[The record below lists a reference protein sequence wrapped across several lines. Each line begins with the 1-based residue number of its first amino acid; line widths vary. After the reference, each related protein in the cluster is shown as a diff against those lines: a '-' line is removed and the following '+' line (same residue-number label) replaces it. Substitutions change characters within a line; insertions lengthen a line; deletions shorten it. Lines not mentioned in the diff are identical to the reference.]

1 MPQTRI
7 GTLLIVVLPF
17 LSVCYKKLIPQTIDY
32 HVFLYLCTMID
43 RETIDRIY
51 AAANIVDI
59 VGDYV
64 TLKRKGVNYEAC
76 CPFHQEKTP
85 SFKVSPARGIYKCFG
100 CGKSGNAI
108 NFVMESESATYP
120 EALRIIAKRYGIPV
134 KEEEMTPE
142 DLERNNNRESMFALN
157 QWACDYFQRYMMNED
172 EGRSVGLSYFSSVRG
187 FSDATIHRFGL
198 GFCPS
203 RSDRFSMD
211 ARAAGYKAEFLLS
224 TGLCIERETDG
235 ALRDRFYDRVMFP
248 IHNISGR
255 VVGFGGRTLRTDKKV
270 AKYQNS
276 PESEIYNKR
285 REVYGLFF
293 AKKAIQQEDYAILVE
308 GYADVI
314 SMHQAGVENVVAS
327 SGTSLTEEQIR
338 LISRFTNN
346 ITLMFDG
353 DAAGVKAALRGVD
366 LILKEGMNVR
376 IVLLPEEHDPD
387 TFARANTSE
396 ALREYI
402 ADKAEDFLAFKAR
415 LLLGEATNDPLK
427 RTEAIN
433 DMVHSIALIPDQIK
447 RSEYVRY
454 CAEIMNTEQQTLA
467 VAVARNLDALKGNT
481 EAQNFLQRQQMRE
494 RQQATPESL
503 YVAKPEQTT
512 PAHKSFT
519 AGTTQETLEREMTK
533 YLLKYGHTDII
544 IDEGRETLT
553 YNLASYIFD
562 ELDADGLSFEI
573 APYNA
578 IVAAYRAEWERL
590 GEGVEVSPHL
600 FINHHDAMVSKT
612 SIDLLTSDDNYVI
625 SKIWEQK
632 EVHLTSDEEQLSEGV
647 PKVVVLFKWRTL
659 DKHISEL
666 KKRLTEDDDTSVVQ
680 MLAKYQAARVAI
692 AKKMGRLI

>member
-1 MPQTRI
+1 
-7 GTLLIVVLPF
+7 
-17 LSVCYKKLIPQTIDY
+17 
-32 HVFLYLCTMID
+32 MID

-108 NFVMESESATYP
+108 NFVMEQESATYP

-157 QWACDYFQRYMMNED
+157 QWAADYFQRYMLHED

-203 RSDRFSMD
+203 RNDRFTAD
-211 ARAAGYKAEFLLS
+211 ARSAGYKPEFLLS
-224 TGLCIERETDG
+224 TGLSIERETDG
-235 ALRDRFYDRVMFP
+235 TLRDRFYDRVMFP

-293 AKKAIQQEDYAILVE
+293 AKKAIQQEDCAILVE

-387 TFARANTSE
+387 TFARANSSE
-396 ALREYI
+396 ALRAYI
-402 ADKAEDFLAFKAR
+402 AEKAEDFLAFKAR

-433 DMVHSIALIPDQIK
+433 DMVHSIAHIPDQIK

-454 CAEIMNTEQQTLA
+454 CAEIMNTDQQTLA
-467 VAVARNLDALKGNT
+467 VAVARNIDALKGNV
-481 EAQNFLQRQQMRE
+481 EAQNFLQRQQMIE

-503 YVAKPEQTT
+503 YVAKPAAAE
-512 PAHKSFT
+512 PAHKGFT
-519 AGTTQETLEREMTK
+519 AGTTQETLEREITK
-533 YLLKYGHTDII
+533 YLLKYGHMDIVI
-544 IDEGRETLT
+544 EEGRESLT
-553 YNLASYIFD
+553 YNIATYIFD
-562 ELDADGLSFEI
+562 ELDADGLSLEI
-573 APYNA
+573 SPYNA
-578 IVAAYRAEWERL
+578 IVAAYRAEWERV
-590 GEGVEVSPHL
+590 GEGVEVSPHI
-600 FINHHDAMVSKT
+600 FINHHDALVSKA

-632 EVHLTSDEEQLSEGV
+632 EVHLATDEEQLSEGV

-659 DKHISEL
+659 DKHMAEL
-666 KKRLTEDDDTSVVQ
+666 QRRMAEDDDTNIIQ
-680 MLAKYQAARVAI
+680 TFAKYQAARVAI
-692 AKKMGRLI
+692 AKKVGRLI

>member
-1 MPQTRI
+1 
-7 GTLLIVVLPF
+7 
-17 LSVCYKKLIPQTIDY
+17 
-32 HVFLYLCTMID
+32 
-43 RETIDRIY
+43 
-51 AAANIVDI
+51 
-59 VGDYV
+59 
-64 TLKRKGVNYEAC
+64 
-76 CPFHQEKTP
+76 
-85 SFKVSPARGIYKCFG
+85 
-100 CGKSGNAI
+100 
-108 NFVMESESATYP
+108 
-120 EALRIIAKRYGIPV
+120 
-134 KEEEMTPE
+134 MTPE

-157 QWACDYFQRYMMNED
+157 SWAAEYFQRYMMNED

-203 RSDRFSMD
+203 KNDRFTAD

-224 TGLCIERETDG
+224 TGLSIERESDG

-285 REVYGLFF
+285 REVYGLYF
-293 AKKAIQQEDYAILVE
+293 AKKAIQQEDCAILVE

-387 TFARANTSE
+387 TFARANDSE
-396 ALREYI
+396 TLRAYI

-454 CAEIMNTEQQTLA
+454 CSEIMNTEQQTLA
-467 VAVARNLDALKGNT
+467 VAVARNIDALKGND
-481 EAQNFLQRQQMRE
+481 EAQNFLQRQQLRE

-503 YVAKPEQTT
+503 YIAKPEAVE
-512 PAHKSFT
+512 PAHKGFS

-533 YLLKYGHTDII
+533 YLLKYGHLDIVI
-544 IDEGRETLT
+544 NEGVEYVT
-553 YNLASYIFD
+553 YNVASYIFD
-562 ELDADGLSFEI
+562 ELDADGLNFEI
-573 APYNA
+573 EPYRS
-578 IVAAYRAEWERL
+578 IVEAYRAEWERL
-590 GEGVEVSPHL
+590 GEGVEVSPHI
-600 FINHHDAMVSKT
+600 FINHHSSTISKA
-612 SIDLLTSDDNYVI
+612 SIELLTSDDSYVI

-632 EVHLTSDEEQLSEGV
+632 EVHLSTDEEQLSEGV

-659 DKHISEL
+659 DKHIVEL
-666 KKRLTEDDDTSVVQ
+666 QKRIGDDDNLEAVMQ
-680 MLAKYQAARVAI
+680 MLSKYQAARVAI

>member
-1 MPQTRI
+1 M
-7 GTLLIVVLPF
+7 
-17 LSVCYKKLIPQTIDY
+17 
-32 HVFLYLCTMID
+32 YLCAMID

-51 AAANIVDI
+51 AAANIIDI

-108 NFVMESESATYP
+108 NFVMEQESATYP

-157 QWACDYFQRYMMNED
+157 QWAAEYFQRYLHYED
-172 EGRSVGLSYFSSVRG
+172 EGRSVGLSYFSSLRG
-187 FSDATIHRFGL
+187 FSDGTIKRFGL

-203 RSDRFSMD
+203 KNDKFTAD
-211 ARAAGYKAEFLLS
+211 ARAAGYKPEFLLS
-224 TGLCIERETDG
+224 TGLSIERETDG

-338 LISRFTNN
+338 LINRFTNN

-353 DAAGVKAALRGVD
+353 DAAGVKAAIRGVD

-387 TFARANTSE
+387 TFARANSSE
-396 ALREYI
+396 ALRAYI
-402 ADKAEDFLAFKAR
+402 AENAQDFLAFKAH

-433 DMVHSIALIPDQIK
+433 DMVHSIAHIPDQIK

-454 CAEIMNTEQQTLA
+454 CAEIMNTDQQTLA
-467 VAVARNLDALKGNT
+467 VAVARNIDALKGNT

-503 YVAKPEQTT
+503 YVAKPDIPE

-533 YLLKYGHTDII
+533 YLLKYGHIDITI
-544 IDEGRETLT
+544 EDGKEYVA
-553 YNLASYIFD
+553 YNIASYIFD
-562 ELDADGLSFEI
+562 ELDADGLSFELE
-573 APYNA
+573 PYKS
-578 IVAAYRAEWERL
+578 IVEVYRSEWERL
-590 GEGVEVSPHL
+590 GEGVEVSPHT
-600 FINHHDAMVSKT
+600 FINHHNAAICKT
-612 SIDLLTSDDNYVI
+612 SIDLLTSDDSYVI

-632 EVHLTSDEEQLSEGV
+632 EVHLETDEEQLSEGV
-647 PKVVVLFKWRTL
+647 PKVVVLFKWRTI
-659 DKHISEL
+659 DKHIQEL
-666 KKRLTEDDDTSVVQ
+666 KARLHSEEDLEPIMQ
-680 MLAKYQAARVAI
+680 MLSKYQAARVAI

>member
-1 MPQTRI
+1 
-7 GTLLIVVLPF
+7 
-17 LSVCYKKLIPQTIDY
+17 
-32 HVFLYLCTMID
+32 MID

-157 QWACDYFQRYMMNED
+157 QWAADYFQKYMLHED

-203 RSDRFSMD
+203 RNDRFTAD
-211 ARAAGYKAEFLLS
+211 ARSAGYKPEFLLS
-224 TGLCIERETDG
+224 TGLSIERETDG
-235 ALRDRFYDRVMFP
+235 TLRDRFYDRVMFP

-293 AKKAIQQEDYAILVE
+293 AKKAIQQEDCAILVE

-327 SGTSLTEEQIR
+327 SGTSLTEDQIR

-387 TFARANTSE
+387 TFARANSSE
-396 ALREYI
+396 ALRAYI
-402 ADKAEDFLAFKAR
+402 AERAEDFLAFKAR

-433 DMVHSIALIPDQIK
+433 DMVHSIAHIPDQIK

-454 CAEIMNTEQQTLA
+454 CAEIMNTDQQTLA
-467 VAVARNLDALKGNT
+467 VAVARNIDALKGNV
-481 EAQNFLQRQQMRE
+481 EAQNFLQRQQMIE

-503 YVAKPEQTT
+503 YVAKPETT
-512 PAHKSFT
+512 EPAHKGFT
-519 AGTTQETLEREMTK
+519 AGTTQETLEREITK
-533 YLLKYGHTDII
+533 YLLKYGHMDIVI
-544 IDEGRETLT
+544 EEGRESLT
-553 YNLASYIFD
+553 YNIATYIFD
-562 ELDADGLSFEI
+562 ELDADGLSLEI
-573 APYNA
+573 SPYNA
-578 IVAAYRAEWERL
+578 IVAAYRAEWERI
-590 GEGVEVSPHL
+590 GEGVEVSPHI
-600 FINHHDAMVSKT
+600 FINHHDVLVSKA

-632 EVHLTSDEEQLSEGV
+632 EVHLATDEEQLSEGV

-659 DKHISEL
+659 DKHMAEL
-666 KKRLTEDDDTSVVQ
+666 QKRMAEDDDANIIQTF
-680 MLAKYQAARVAI
+680 AKYQAARVAI
-692 AKKMGRLI
+692 AKKVGRLI

>member
-1 MPQTRI
+1 
-7 GTLLIVVLPF
+7 
-17 LSVCYKKLIPQTIDY
+17 
-32 HVFLYLCTMID
+32 MID

-157 QWACDYFQRYMMNED
+157 SWAAEYFQRYMMNED

-203 RSDRFSMD
+203 KNDRFTAD

-224 TGLCIERETDG
+224 TGLSIERESDG

-285 REVYGLFF
+285 REVYGLYF
-293 AKKAIQQEDYAILVE
+293 AKKAIQQEDCAILVE

-387 TFARANTSE
+387 TFARANDSE
-396 ALREYI
+396 TLRAYI

-454 CAEIMNTEQQTLA
+454 CSEIMNTEQQTLA
-467 VAVARNLDALKGNT
+467 VAVARNIDALKGND
-481 EAQNFLQRQQMRE
+481 EAQNFLQRQQLRE

-503 YVAKPEQTT
+503 YIAKPEAVE
-512 PAHKSFT
+512 PAHKGFS

-533 YLLKYGHTDII
+533 YLLKYGHLDIVI
-544 IDEGRETLT
+544 NEGVEYVT
-553 YNLASYIFD
+553 YNVASYIFD
-562 ELDADGLSFEI
+562 ELDADGLNFEI
-573 APYNA
+573 EPYRS
-578 IVAAYRAEWERL
+578 IVEAYRAEWERL
-590 GEGVEVSPHL
+590 GEGVEVSPHI
-600 FINHHDAMVSKT
+600 FINHHSSTISKA
-612 SIDLLTSDDNYVI
+612 SIELLTSDDSYVI

-632 EVHLTSDEEQLSEGV
+632 EVHLSTDEEQLSEGV

-659 DKHISEL
+659 DKHIVEL
-666 KKRLTEDDDTSVVQ
+666 QKRIGDDDNLEAVMQ
-680 MLAKYQAARVAI
+680 MLSKYQAARVAI

>member
-1 MPQTRI
+1 
-7 GTLLIVVLPF
+7 
-17 LSVCYKKLIPQTIDY
+17 
-32 HVFLYLCTMID
+32 MID

-51 AAANIVDI
+51 AAANIIDI

-108 NFVMESESATYP
+108 NFVMEQESATYP

-142 DLERNNNRESMFALN
+142 DMERNNNRESMFALN
-157 QWACDYFQRYMMNED
+157 QWAAEYFQKYMHFED
-172 EGRSVGLSYFSSVRG
+172 EGRSVGLSYFSSLRG
-187 FSDATIHRFGL
+187 FSDGTIKRFGL

-203 RSDRFSMD
+203 RNDKFTAD
-211 ARAAGYKAEFLLS
+211 ARAAGYKPEFLIS
-224 TGLCIERETDG
+224 TGLSIERETDG
-235 ALRDRFYDRVMFP
+235 TLRDRFYDRVMFP

-338 LISRFTNN
+338 LINRFTNN

-353 DAAGVKAALRGVD
+353 DAAGVKAAIRGVD

-387 TFARANTSE
+387 TFARANTSDV
-396 ALREYI
+396 LRAYI
-402 ADKAEDFLAFKAR
+402 AEKAEDFLAFKAR

-427 RTEAIN
+427 RSDAIN

-454 CAEIMNTEQQTLA
+454 CAEIMNTDQQTLA
-467 VAVARNLDALKGNT
+467 VAVARNIDALKGNT

-503 YVAKPEQTT
+503 YVAKPETPT
-512 PAHKSFT
+512 VPAHKGFT

-533 YLLKYGHTDII
+533 YLL
-544 IDEGRETLT
+544 
-553 YNLASYIFD
+553 
-562 ELDADGLSFEI
+562 
-573 APYNA
+573 
-578 IVAAYRAEWERL
+578 
-590 GEGVEVSPHL
+590 
-600 FINHHDAMVSKT
+600 
-612 SIDLLTSDDNYVI
+612 
-625 SKIWEQK
+625 
-632 EVHLTSDEEQLSEGV
+632 
-647 PKVVVLFKWRTL
+647 
-659 DKHISEL
+659 
-666 KKRLTEDDDTSVVQ
+666 
-680 MLAKYQAARVAI
+680 
-692 AKKMGRLI
+692 

>member
-1 MPQTRI
+1 
-7 GTLLIVVLPF
+7 
-17 LSVCYKKLIPQTIDY
+17 
-32 HVFLYLCTMID
+32 MID

-51 AAANIVDI
+51 AAANIIDI

-108 NFVMESESATYP
+108 NFVMEQESATYP

-157 QWACDYFQRYMMNED
+157 QWAAEYFQRYMHYED
-172 EGRSVGLSYFSSVRG
+172 EGRSVGLTYFSSQRG
-187 FSDATIHRFGL
+187 FSDGTIQRFGL

-203 RSDRFSMD
+203 KNDKFSAD
-211 ARAAGYKAEFLLS
+211 ARAAGYKPEFLLS
-224 TGLCIERETDG
+224 TGLSIERETDG

-387 TFARANTSE
+387 TFARTNSSD
-396 ALREYI
+396 ALRAYI
-402 ADKAEDFLAFKAR
+402 AENAQDFLAFKAR
-415 LLLGEATNDPLK
+415 LLLGEATNEPLK

-433 DMVHSIALIPDQIK
+433 DMVQSIAHIPDQIK

-454 CAEIMNTEQQTLA
+454 CAEIMNTDQQTLA
-467 VAVARNLDALKGNT
+467 VAVARNIDALKGNT

-503 YVAKPEQTT
+503 YVAKPEIYE

-519 AGTTQETLEREMTK
+519 AGTTQETLEREITK
-533 YLLKYGHTDII
+533 YLLKYGHTDITLE
-544 IDEGRETLT
+544 EGKEYVA
-553 YNLASYIFD
+553 YNVASYIFD
-562 ELDADGLSFEI
+562 ELDADGLTLELE
-573 APYNA
+573 PYKS
-578 IVAAYRAEWERL
+578 IIEVYRAEWERL
-590 GEGVEVSPHL
+590 GEGVEVSPHT
-600 FINHHDAMVSKT
+600 FINHHNAAICKT
-612 SIDLLTSDDNYVI
+612 SIDLLTSDDSYVI

-632 EVHLTSDEEQLSEGV
+632 EVHLETDEEQLSEGV
-647 PKVVVLFKWRTL
+647 PKVVVLFKWRTI
-659 DKHISEL
+659 DKHIQEL
-666 KKRLTEDDDTSVVQ
+666 KARLGSEEDLEPIMQ
-680 MLAKYQAARVAI
+680 MLSKYQAARVAI

>member
-1 MPQTRI
+1 
-7 GTLLIVVLPF
+7 
-17 LSVCYKKLIPQTIDY
+17 
-32 HVFLYLCTMID
+32 MID

-108 NFVMESESATYP
+108 NFVMESEGATYP
-120 EALRIIAKRYGIPV
+120 EALRIIAKRYGIEV
-134 KEEEMTPE
+134 KEEAMTDE
-142 DLERNNNRESMFALN
+142 AIERNNNRESMFALN
-157 QWACDYFQRYMMNED
+157 QWAADYFQRYMFNED
-172 EGRSVGLSYFSSVRG
+172 EGRSVGLSYFTSVRG

-203 RSDRFSMD
+203 TNDRFTAD
-211 ARAAGYKAEFLLS
+211 ARAAGYKDEFLLS
-224 TGLCIERETDG
+224 TGLAIARETDG
-235 ALRDRFYDRVMFP
+235 KLRDRFYDRVMFP

-285 REVYGLFF
+285 REVYGLYF

-314 SMHQAGVENVVAS
+314 SMHQAGIENVVAS

-338 LISRFTNN
+338 LISRFTTN

-353 DAAGVKAALRGVD
+353 DAAGVKAAIRGVD
-366 LILKEGMNVR
+366 LVIKEGMNVR

-387 TFARANTSE
+387 TFARAHTSE
-396 ALREYI
+396 ELRAYI
-402 ADKAEDFLAFKAR
+402 AEHAEDFLAFKAR

-427 RTEAIN
+427 RSDAIN
-433 DMVHSIALIPDQIK
+433 DMVHSISLIPDQIK

-454 CAEIMNTEQQTLA
+454 CAEIMNADQQTLA
-467 VAVARNLDALKGNT
+467 VAVARNIDALKGNV
-481 EAQNFLQRQQMRE
+481 EAQNFLQRQQMRD
-494 RQQATPESL
+494 RQQATPQSL
-503 YVAKPEQTT
+503 YVAKPEIPEQ
-512 PAHKSFT
+512 PVHKQLT
-519 AGTTQETLEREMTK
+519 AGTTQETLEREITK
-533 YLLKYGHTDII
+533 YLLKYGHTNII
-544 IDEGRETLT
+544 LEEERETIK

-562 ELDADGLSFEI
+562 ELDDDGLSLEI
-573 APYNA
+573 APYST
-578 IVAAYRAEWERL
+578 IVALYRAEYERL
-590 GEGVEVSPHL
+590 GEGVEVPTHI
-600 FINHHDAMVSKT
+600 FINHHDPNVSRV
-612 SIDLLTSDDNYVI
+612 SIDLLTLDDNYVI

-632 EVHLTSDEEQLSEGV
+632 EVHLTTDEEQLSEGV
-647 PKVVVLFKWRTL
+647 PKVVVMFKWRTL
-659 DKHISEL
+659 DKHIIQLQS
-666 KKRLTEDDDTSVVQ
+666 RLAEGDDDVAVMQ
-680 MLAKYQAARVAI
+680 MLSKYQAARVAI

>member
-1 MPQTRI
+1 
-7 GTLLIVVLPF
+7 
-17 LSVCYKKLIPQTIDY
+17 
-32 HVFLYLCTMID
+32 
-43 RETIDRIY
+43 
-51 AAANIVDI
+51 
-59 VGDYV
+59 
-64 TLKRKGVNYEAC
+64 
-76 CPFHQEKTP
+76 
-85 SFKVSPARGIYKCFG
+85 
-100 CGKSGNAI
+100 GKSGNSI
-108 NFVMESESATYP
+108 NFVMERESATYP
-120 EALRIIAKRYGIPV
+120 DALRIIAKRYGIPV

-157 QWACDYFQRYMMNED
+157 SWAAEYFQRYMMNED

-203 RSDRFSMD
+203 KNDRFTAD

-224 TGLCIERETDG
+224 TGLSIERESDG

-285 REVYGLFF
+285 REVYGLYF
-293 AKKAIQQEDYAILVE
+293 AKKAIQQEDCAILVE

-387 TFARANTSE
+387 TFARANDSE
-396 ALREYI
+396 TLRAYI

-454 CAEIMNTEQQTLA
+454 CSEIMNTEQQTLA
-467 VAVARNLDALKGNT
+467 VAVARNIDALKGND
-481 EAQNFLQRQQMRE
+481 EAQNFLQRQQLRE

-503 YVAKPEQTT
+503 YIAKPEAVE
-512 PAHKSFT
+512 PAHKGFS

-533 YLLKYGHTDII
+533 YLLKYGHLDIVI
-544 IDEGRETLT
+544 NEGVEYVT
-553 YNLASYIFD
+553 YNVASYIFD
-562 ELDADGLSFEI
+562 ELDADGLNFEI
-573 APYNA
+573 EPYRS
-578 IVAAYRAEWERL
+578 IVEAYRAEWERL
-590 GEGVEVSPHL
+590 GEGVEVSPHI
-600 FINHHDAMVSKT
+600 FINHHSSTISKA
-612 SIDLLTSDDNYVI
+612 SIELLTSDDSYVI

-632 EVHLTSDEEQLSEGV
+632 EVHLSTDEEQLSEGV

-659 DKHISEL
+659 DKHIVEL
-666 KKRLTEDDDTSVVQ
+666 QKRIGDDDNLEAVMQ
-680 MLAKYQAARVAI
+680 MLSKYQAARAAI

>member
-1 MPQTRI
+1 M
-7 GTLLIVVLPF
+7 
-17 LSVCYKKLIPQTIDY
+17 
-32 HVFLYLCTMID
+32 YLCTMID

-51 AAANIVDI
+51 AAANIIDI

-108 NFVMESESATYP
+108 NFVMEQESATYP

-157 QWACDYFQRYMMNED
+157 QWACDYFQHYMMNEE
-172 EGRSVGLSYFSSVRG
+172 EGRSVGLSYFTSVRG
-187 FSDATIHRFGL
+187 FSDATIRRFGL
-198 GFCPS
+198 GFCPARNDS
-203 RSDRFSMD
+203 FSVD

-224 TGLCIERETDG
+224 TGLSIERETDG

-293 AKKAIQQEDYAILVE
+293 AKKAIQQEDCAILVE

-314 SMHQAGVENVVAS
+314 SMHQVGVENVVAS

-387 TFARANTSE
+387 TFARANSSE
-396 ALREYI
+396 ALRAYI

-433 DMVHSIALIPDQIK
+433 DMVHSIAHIPDQIK

-454 CAEIMNTEQQTLA
+454 CAEIMNTDQQTLA
-467 VAVARNLDALKGNT
+467 VAVARNIDALKGNT
-481 EAQNFLQRQQMRE
+481 EAQNFLQRQQLRE

-503 YVAKPEQTT
+503 YVAKPEQQA

-519 AGTTQETLEREMTK
+519 VGTTQETLEREMTK
-533 YLLKYGHTDII
+533 YLLKYGHLDII
-544 IDEGRETLT
+544 IEEGRESLT
-553 YNLASYIFD
+553 YNVASYIFD
-562 ELDADGLSFEI
+562 ELDADGLGFEI

-578 IVAAYRAEWERL
+578 IVAVYRAEWERL
-590 GEGVEVSPHL
+590 GEGVEVSPHI
-600 FINHHDAMVSKT
+600 FINHHDATVTKA
-612 SIDLLTSDDNYVI
+612 SIDLLTSDDSYVI

-632 EVHLTSDEEQLSEGV
+632 EVHLTTDEEQLSEGV

-666 KKRLTEDDDTSVVQ
+666 QKRLKEDDDTSLVQ
-680 MLAKYQAARVAI
+680 LLAKYQAARVAI